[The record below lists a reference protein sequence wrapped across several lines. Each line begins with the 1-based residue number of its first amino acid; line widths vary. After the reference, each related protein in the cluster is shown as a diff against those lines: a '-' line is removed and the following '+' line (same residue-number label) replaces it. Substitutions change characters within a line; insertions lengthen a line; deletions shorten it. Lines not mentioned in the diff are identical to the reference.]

1 MIMTP
6 LESRFLTILSQHVG
20 LARAISVADM
30 AEALGLGRE
39 KAGQR
44 EAQRIKR
51 GLVELGYAIG
61 SSCGKHSGWYIPT
74 SDQEMQSTLK
84 QYSSRFYSLS
94 VLIKRTKAMIGRVEN
109 PQLSMRFEQEEIHA

>member
-1 MIMTP
+1 MTN
-6 LESRFLTILSQHVG
+6 LESRFLTILSQHHG
-20 LARAISVADM
+20 LSRAIAVADM

-51 GLVELGYAIG
+51 ELVEKGYAIG
-61 SSCGKHSGWYIPT
+61 SSCGKSNGWYLPVNDSEI
-74 SDQEMQSTLK
+74 EKTLK

-94 VLIKRTKAMIGRVEN
+94 VLIKRTKALIGRTES
-109 PQLSMRFEQEEIHA
+109 PQLSMEWE